1 MKKVAAIT
9 FGCKVNQY
17 ETTCILDDFIKAGFQ
32 VVDYSEPADVYII
45 NTCTVTNRTDYK
57 SRNAIRK
64 ALKEKEKNP
73 DVKVIVT
80 GCYSQ
85 RNYQQILNLGNIDL
99 IIDNN
104 NKGKILESIIL
115 ECIIPRNGHSS
126 LRGKRVD
133 AKEFQSI
140 SEAPEFE
147 ELSYSSMNNKTRAF
161 IKVQDGCDFYCA
173 YCAVPFARGHSR
185 SRKKENVLIQIK
197 KLVNNGY
204 KEFVLVGIN
213 LGLYGRENKN
223 EKYFLSHLLCDIKA
237 IEGVELI
244 RLSSIEPQLFTE
256 DLLDFFRESRKLCP
270 HFHIPLQV
278 GCDELLKKMGRN
290 YTTFDFTKLIQ
301 KIHKIL
307 PDSAIGIDVIAG
319 LPGES
324 DELFL
329 KTYEYLSRLDFTYIH
344 VFSYSKRPGTKT
356 ANMNEQVHGKIIKER
371 SRKLLELSER
381 KLQNYLDFILRRN
394 VPIKGVIEAQTKG
407 FWTALSDHYIRVYF
421 KNENEDISGKF
432 FHFFPTG
439 KKYKGI
445 EVNLANRVRRLTDD

>member
-1 MKKVAAIT
+1 MVKKKVTAIT

-17 ETTCILDDFIKAGFQ
+17 ETTCILDGFIKAGFQ
-32 VVDYSEPADVYII
+32 VVNYSEPADVYII

-64 ALKEKEKNP
+64 ALLEKEKNP
-73 DVKVIVT
+73 DVKIIVT

-85 RNYQQILNLGNIDL
+85 RNYQQIRKLGNIDL

-115 ECIIPRNGHSS
+115 ECIN
-126 LRGKRVD
+126 RVD
-133 AKEFQSI
+133 VKEFQSI
-140 SEAPEFE
+140 SKATEFE
-147 ELSYSSMNNKTRAF
+147 ELSYSSMHDKTRAF
-161 IKVQDGCDFYCA
+161 IKIQDGCDYYCA

-185 SRKKENVLIQIK
+185 SRKKENVLNQIE
-197 KLVNNGY
+197 KLAKNGY

-213 LGLYGRENKN
+213 LGLFGREKKD
-223 EKYFLSHLLCDIKA
+223 EGYFLSHLLYDIET

-256 DLLDFFRESRKLCP
+256 DLLDFLRESKKLCP

-278 GCDELLKKMGRN
+278 GCDELLPKMGRDYSIN
-290 YTTFDFTKLIQ
+290 SFTKLIQ
-301 KIHKIL
+301 IIHKLL

-324 DELFL
+324 EELFL
-329 KTYEYLSRLDFTYIH
+329 KTYEYLSGLDFTYLH
-344 VFSYSKRPGTKT
+344 VFPYSQRPGTK
-356 ANMNEQVHGKIIKER
+356 AAKMKEQVHGKIIKER
-371 SRKLLELSER
+371 SRKLLELSEK
-381 KLQNYLDFILRRN
+381 KLQNYLDFIVKRN
-394 VPIKGVIEAQTKG
+394 VPIKGVIETQTKG
-407 FWTALSDHYIRVYF
+407 FWTALSDHYVRIYF
-421 KNENEDISGKF
+421 KNKNEDLSEKF
-432 FHFFPTG
+432 FHFIPIG

-445 EVNLANRVRRLTDD
+445 EVSLFNRKEK